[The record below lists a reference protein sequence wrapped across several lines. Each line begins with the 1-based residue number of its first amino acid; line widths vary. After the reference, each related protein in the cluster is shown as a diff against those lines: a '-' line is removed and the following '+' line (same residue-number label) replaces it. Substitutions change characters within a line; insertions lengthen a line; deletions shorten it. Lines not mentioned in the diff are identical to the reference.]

1 MSIDGLDSAESHS
14 DGAGD
19 RLGYIE
25 IAGEPYEMGV
35 QLGRFGARA
44 VNEYLTTTKA
54 WATIISH
61 RSDPRV
67 KRMAS
72 RVEEGF
78 PRYHAELV
86 GLADGLQLPF
96 EDVFA
101 WNCRGDIWA
110 LAPDGCTTVQVPR
123 GQEAGEG
130 AGGSHIIAH
139 NEDGD
144 PGFRGHCA
152 LLRAMPTDGSAF
164 TAFVY
169 PGSLPGHT
177 FAATDDGLLQTV
189 NNIRA
194 LDVGDGLPRMVLTRA
209 VLDCKNLDDAITML
223 RTSERAGAFHL
234 TLAKVGD
241 PRLLSVEFTAETCS
255 VIEIET
261 PSIHANHLIH
271 DDTESIRQVI
281 TDSSASRQHRG
292 GKLVNGNR
300 TGNYPLSI
308 LRDEDEADLPIYR
321 KDPNDPDHENTL
333 ATAVFLVE
341 DNRIDWYVYDR
352 ADAPSRFHVREGL
365 VSAA

>member
-1 MSIDGLDSAESHS
+1 MSIDGLANTELRPD
-14 DGAGD
+14 DTGD

-25 IAGEPYEMGV
+25 ISGEPYEMGV
-35 QLGRFGARA
+35 QLGQFGARA

-72 RVEEGF
+72 RVEEKF
-78 PRYHAELV
+78 PRYHAELA

-123 GQEAGEG
+123 EHNS
-130 AGGSHIIAH
+130 GGSHLIAH

-152 LLRAMPTDGSAF
+152 LLRATPTGGSAF

-177 FAATDDGLLQTV
+177 FSATDDGLLQTV

-209 VLDCKNLDDAITML
+209 VLDCKNLDDAINML

-234 TLAKVGD
+234 TLAKAGD

-255 VIEIET
+255 VVEIET

-271 DDTESIRQVI
+271 DDTKNIRQMV

-292 GKLVNGNR
+292 GELVNGNR

-308 LRDEDEADLPIYR
+308 LHDEDGGELPIYR

-333 ATAVFLVE
+333 ATAVFFVE
-341 DNRIDWYVYDR
+341 DDGINWYVYDKV
-352 ADAPSRFHVREGL
+352 DAPERFHISEGL
-365 VSAA
+365 VSA

>member
-1 MSIDGLDSAESHS
+1 MSIDGLDSPESHS
-14 DGAGD
+14 GGAGD
-19 RLGYIE
+19 HLGYME
-25 IAGEPYEMGV
+25 IAGDPYEMGV
-35 QLGRFGARA
+35 QLGQFGARA

-54 WATIISH
+54 WARIISH
-61 RSDPRV
+61 RGDPRV

-72 RVEEGF
+72 RVEEMF
-78 PRYHAELV
+78 PKYHAELA
-86 GLADGLQLPF
+86 GLAHGLQLPF

-123 GQEAGEG
+123 GQDLGD
-130 AGGSHIIAH
+130 SHIISH

-144 PGFRGHCA
+144 LGFRGHCA
-152 LLRAMPTDGSAF
+152 LLRAIPTDGSAF

-177 FAATDDGLLQTV
+177 FAATDDGLIQTV
-189 NNIRA
+189 NNIRP

-209 VLDCKNLDDAITML
+209 VLDCKNLDDAIAML

-271 DDTESIRQVI
+271 DDTKNIRQMVS
-281 TDSSASRQHRG
+281 DSSASRQRRG
-292 GKLVNGNR
+292 DNLINGNR
-300 TGNYPLSI
+300 IGNYPLSI
-308 LRDEDEADLPIYR
+308 LRDEDEAGLPIYR

-341 DNRIDWYVYDR
+341 DNKIDWYVYDR
-352 ADAPSRFHVREGL
+352 ADAPSRFRIREGL